1 MPNPYA
7 PTKVYDDDGNVIE
20 TINPPTAMTV
30 MKMER
35 ARRLKE
41 SDWMSCSDRTM
52 SDEEKAYRQA
62 LRDMPSTQNPQW
74 DENGK
79 ISGVTWPTRPSSLD
93 EHMGPS
99 H

>member
-1 MPNPYA
+1 MA
-7 PTKVYDDDGNVIE
+7 
-20 TINPPTAMTV
+20 
-30 MKMER
+30 
-35 ARRLKE
+35 
-41 SDWMSCSDRTM
+41 CSDRTM
-52 SDEEKAYRQA
+52 SDEERAYRQA